1 MAKKTY
7 VCPQCHVQV
16 RDLKSHQARMHAE
29 IKPVSEAKPESL
41 KAKKLELDI
50 KPKVKK
56 AEPIQAYHCVSCGY
70 TPISRGQSNCP
81 QCGATFDWSQI

>member
-1 MAKKTY
+1 MTKKMY
-7 VCPQCHVQV
+7 ICPQCHAQV
-16 RDLKSHQARMHAE
+16 RDLKGHIARMHAE